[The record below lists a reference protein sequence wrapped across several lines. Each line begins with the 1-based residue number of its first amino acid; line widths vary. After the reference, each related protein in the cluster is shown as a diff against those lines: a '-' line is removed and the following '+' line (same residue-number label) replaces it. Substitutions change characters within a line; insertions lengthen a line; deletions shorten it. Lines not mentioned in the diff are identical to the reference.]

1 MLSRLSLQ
9 VLVMVHELSNP
20 AEYSDYLARVLA
32 PATPLMVLGRSRAAH
47 PVIPGEQ
54 AMWYAWKDRSA
65 SLLYSS
71 FH

>member
-1 MLSRLSLQ
+1 MLSCLSLQ

-32 PATPLMVLGRSRAAH
+32 PATPLMVLGRSRDAH
-47 PVIPGEQ
+47 PKIPGDQ
-54 AMWYAWKDRSA
+54 AMWFAWKDRFVL
-65 SLLYSS
+65 SLHS